1 MKNVEH
7 SCNDMY
13 YMAEKQK
20 KDHVELPE
28 FYIACGTEDF
38 LIEENRLFKAHLEKL
53 GIPFT
58 YHEEPGT
65 HEWGFWDRQI
75 QAYLKF
81 LTERN
86 LLKVR

>member
-1 MKNVEH
+1 MCQCRANGTR
-7 SCNDMY
+7 
-13 YMAEKQK
+13 
-20 KDHVELPE
+20 LPE
-28 FYIACGTEDF
+28 IFLACGTEDF
-38 LIEENRLFKAHLEKL
+38 LYQENLLYKAHLEKL
-53 GIPFT
+53 GIPFV
-58 YHEEPGT
+58 YREGPGT